1 MLRGNVPQTD
11 HFAHSIL
18 SPRSRGGRLWV
29 RDAALVA
36 CGSWLVACGSGI
48 RWYLRELMGDSSYA
62 RYLAHRATHSE
73 PTPLL
78 SERDFWRQKHRD
90 DAASPRSRCC

>member
-1 MLRGNVPQTD
+1 MSHGDVSPTVPV
-11 HFAHSIL
+11 AHSML
-18 SPRSRGGRLWV
+18 SPRNRVGW
-29 RDAALVA
+29 LVA
-36 CGSWLVACGSGI
+36 CGGRLAACGSGI

-62 RYLAHRATHSE
+62 RYLAHRATHND
-73 PTPLL
+73 PTPPL